1 MKYSLQ
7 KRQSHFLNR
16 YFGFFILTVI
26 FLWLKTYIAQLTQ
39 FDLGIENTIQEFLL
53 FLNPL
58 GSSLL
63 FLSLGF
69 LFKGKRKYTLLIVI
83 NTIMTLLLYANIL
96 YYRFFNDFITLP
108 VISQVQNFSSV
119 GSSMGTLFHPTDL
132 LLFV

>member
-7 KRQSHFLNR
+7 KRQSHFFNR

-26 FLWLKTYIAQLTQ
+26 FLWIKTYIAQLTQ

-63 FLSLGF
+63 FLSLDSF
-69 LFKGKRKYTLLIVI
+69 LKEKENIPSLIVI
-83 NTIMTLLLYANIL
+83 NTIMTL
-96 YYRFFNDFITLP
+96 ITLRKY
-108 VISQVQNFSSV
+108 IILSIF
-119 GSSMGTLFHPTDL
+119 
-132 LLFV
+132 